1 MNGGFVGELEA
12 IAPRSPAISYHSS
25 PANLGR
31 RRRTELPPA
40 PPRGSG
46 VRRHRHPR
54 QRRHHAPRARHS
66 TRRGRG
72 NGPRRGGD
80 RASGPRPA
88 RRRCVRSAL
97 DGTDLERP
105 ITNERLSRLGRRLR
119 DEKLWFHLGTHPDW
133 SAVYFDE
140 LRVERLLMRAS
151 RRRRRPVPGD
161 ESSGPRRSARQS
173 PRARWPPIPA
183 ANVAGCC
190 QVFRRELLDEIG
202 FLVDEFSPYG
212 YEDVE
217 FCIRA
222 ARAPA
227 SATTSTRGSSC
238 CTAPIGATSSARHR
252 RRTIATHRNFMRCK
266 ALLAWHHARP
276 SWQVIVE
283 RSILRRYALARQVG
297 RHRTAVEH
305 LRAHV
310 AGSLDAQRQIRH
322 AYAPVGE
329 RR

>member
-1 MNGGFVGELEA
+1 MRQAGADVDPFPAMNHQSAAIRAAVAAGETA
-12 IAPRSPAISYHSS
+12 A
-25 PANLGR
+25 
-31 RRRTELPPA
+31 
-40 PPRGSG
+40 
-46 VRRHRHPR
+46 
-54 QRRHHAPRARHS
+54 
-66 TRRGRG
+66 
-72 NGPRRGGD
+72 
-80 RASGPRPA
+80 
-88 RRRCVRSAL
+88 
-97 DGTDLERP
+97 
-105 ITNERLSRLGRRLR
+105 
-119 DEKLWFHLGTHPDW
+119 
-133 SAVYFDE
+133 
-140 LRVERLLMRAS
+140 
-151 RRRRRPVPGD
+151 
-161 ESSGPRRSARQS
+161 
-173 PRARWPPIPA
+173 IPA

-222 ARAPA
+222 AACGQAQLRR
-227 SATTSTRGSSC
+227 SADPH
-238 CTAPIGATSSARHR
+238 AARHR
-252 RRTIATHRNFMRCK
+252 SAPRRAPDAAGTIATHRNFMRCK
-266 ALLAWHHARP
+266 ALLAWHHDRP